1 MIKSLNDC
9 PPTDLRAIEPN
20 DLVRRARG
28 GCADSFTEL
37 SRRFRPRLVCL
48 VERRLGGGRGD
59 AEDVAQEA
67 LVRAF
72 GRLDQFDPR
81 YRFSTWLYTIAIR
94 LAHDHARRRR
104 RRPRLATLDEASC
117 AAPAT
122 EVEREAEARE
132 EATNVWRLA
141 KCVLSETQFTAM
153 WLRYGE
159 DLSPADVAQVMGRSR
174 IGVRVL
180 LHRARTRLAD
190 ELVQQEPAAGPS
202 AADGGME

>member
-1 MIKSLNDC
+1 MLSLNDC
-9 PPTDLRAIEPN
+9 PPTDLGAIEPN

-72 GRLDQFDPR
+72 ERLDQFDPR

-94 LAHDHARRRR
+94 MAHDHARSRR
-104 RRPRLATLDEASC
+104 RRPQLAVLDETNC
-117 AAPAT
+117 LAPTA
-122 EVEREAEARE
+122 EIGRAAEARE
-132 EATNVWRLA
+132 EATNVWQLA
-141 KCVLSETQFTAM
+141 KRVLSEPQFTAM

-159 DLSPADVAQVMGRSR
+159 DLSAADVAQVMGRSR

-180 LHRARTRLAD
+180 LHRARTRLIA
-190 ELVQQEPAAGPS
+190 ELAPQELATGQRAAG
-202 AADGGME
+202 GRTE